1 MWVSHVAIEAIRQT
15 IMLTVL
21 EINRHNSF
29 VLLQPNIYT
38 NSTLLSKCGPATTFL
53 HHFFP
58 PNSVFAWVSRPLCG
72 RLFVFIR
79 AVWTLRWV
87 LVFPLLTAQQLMALS
102 SVLKALWGCARSKSK
117 DAWPH
122 LRKHFL
128 GLAGG
133 SERRETQINMH
144 VQSVHVQPPCDC
156 ADIQQS
162 DVSCSREQSTVFHD
176 FKNSPFL

>member
-1 MWVSHVAIEAIRQT
+1 MWVSRVAVEAIRQT

-58 PNSVFAWVSRPLCG
+58 PNSVFAWVSRPL
-72 RLFVFIR
+72 FVFIR

-87 LVFPLLTAQQLMALS
+87 LVFPSLTAQQLVALW
-102 SVLKALWGCARSKSK
+102 SVLTALWGCATSMSI
-117 DAWPH
+117 DAWPR
-122 LRKHFL
+122 LRKHFW
-128 GLAGG
+128 GG
-133 SERRETQINMH
+133 SESRETQININMH
-144 VQSVHVQPPCDC
+144 VQSARVQPPWDC
-156 ADIQQS
+156 ADI
-162 DVSCSREQSTVFHD
+162 
-176 FKNSPFL
+176 